1 MICSCPKCQA
11 QIDVDLSKVPE
22 KGAFMP
28 CPECKG
34 RFWIA
39 REAYA
44 RMALNKTGSIYCDQC
59 GKELDHKI
67 ICSACGVMFPD
78 YLLVQ
83 ASKPPRRQVEK
94 VNIFTMGF
102 SLKPAARPSYTY
114 EYGYESA
121 KKSAGWSFGFNMKM
135 VAAVAALLVI
145 AVSLNFFYKIQ
156 KEEQQYVKDYMRAL
170 YAIKTG
176 NDLSLDIC
184 AKISADWKSKGQ
196 NVVPQISVDDE
207 ARLNKVKG
215 VSDRYMQKL
224 NKPPKKFISNKE
236 KLENL
241 YEIYARTN
249 TLALAPS
256 GSISTFESAAAKSQ
270 NEFNT
275 SIAALKDGMPTA
287 LSEEF
292 QIAQKKYKGLQN
304 I

>member
-11 QIDVDLSKVPE
+11 QIDVDLSRVPE
-22 KGAFMP
+22 KGTFMP

-44 RMALNKTGSIYCDQC
+44 RMALNKVGSIYCDQC

-94 VNIFTMGF
+94 VNLFTMGF

-114 EYGYESA
+114 EYEYESA

-135 VAAVAALLVI
+135 VAAVAVLLII
-145 AVSLNFFYKIQ
+145 AVSGGYFYQIK
-156 KEEQQYVKDYMRAL
+156 KAEQQYVKNYMRAL

-176 NDLSLDIC
+176 TDLSFDTC
-184 AKISADWKSKGQ
+184 AKITAEWKSKGL
-196 NVVPQISVDDE
+196 NIVPQISVEDE
-207 ARLNKVKG
+207 ARLNKVKEIT
-215 VSDRYMQKL
+215 DRYMQKL
-224 NKPPKKFISNKE
+224 NDPPKKFAGNKE
-236 KLENL
+236 KLANL
-241 YEIYARTN
+241 YEIYTRTN
-249 TLALAPS
+249 SLALAPS
-256 GSISTFESAAAKSQ
+256 GSLSGFESETAKSQ
-270 NEFNT
+270 NEFNA
-275 SIAALKDGMPTA
+275 SIAAIKDGMPTA
-287 LSEEF
+287 LSKEF
-292 QIAQKKYKGLQN
+292 QIAQKKYKGLKN